1 MPAIIVN
8 TPANTA
14 YAISKMNILNFIMRR
29 EGLTLGKLK
38 IFISIMDENGLR
50 WTGNLYSS
58 MFLIADQSQKLF
70 EYG

>member
-1 MPAIIVN
+1 
-8 TPANTA
+8 
-14 YAISKMNILNFIMRR
+14 
-29 EGLTLGKLK
+29 
-38 IFISIMDENGLR
+38 MDENGLR

>member
-50 WTGNLYSS
+50 WTGDLYSS
-58 MFLIADQSQKLF
+58 IFLIADQSQKLF

>member
-29 EGLTLGKLK
+29 ERLTLGKLK